1 MKNSFH
7 SVHTLETHQ
16 SSDLHA
22 IRICSLFETADA
34 HLSPKKWVEKKN
46 LVRMPKKLLRAR
58 EKVELRRCENL
69 GKGLF
74 LFYEKEEGNKA
85 ASRCLS
91 EGLTQFLEPMTRL
104 WDVCLSLGSAP
115 DSYCGGT

>member
-1 MKNSFH
+1 MGEKEKSC
-7 SVHTLETHQ
+7 Q
-16 SSDLHA
+16 
-22 IRICSLFETADA
+22 DA
-34 HLSPKKWVEKKN
+34 
-46 LVRMPKKLLRAR
+46 KKLLRAR

-104 WDVCLSLGSAP
+104 WNVCLSLGSAP